1 MSKISRTVMLLG
13 MVSLFTDMASEM
25 LYPVMPLYL
34 REIGFSVLLIGVLEG
49 LASATAGLSKGYFG
63 ELSDRLG
70 RRVPF
75 VRLGYSLSAI
85 SKPLMGFLRHPA
97 GIFLARTMDRFGKGV
112 RTGARDAILSAESTA
127 RTRGAVFG
135 FHRAMDTMGAV
146 LGPSLALL
154 YLYFYPKDYVNLFF
168 IAFLPGLLAV
178 GSTLLLKEKQRP
190 HVQEKDSASLHFFSF
205 LAYWK
210 KSPDTYR
217 KLVAGLL
224 LFTLLNSS
232 DMFLILK
239 SKDAGLG
246 DTEVVGLYIFYNLI
260 YALFA
265 FPLGNLADRVG
276 LKRVFAG
283 GLLTYSVVY
292 LGMALA
298 GTHLSA
304 YIFLFLLYGVFAAAN
319 EGISK
324 AWISNLVKGEET
336 ATAIGFYTG
345 FQSLFTLAASA
356 LAGLIWYRFGADI
369 LFFTTAFAAFLLLL
383 YFIFFIRSGAPLK
396 KPA

>member
-1 MSKISRTVMLLG
+1 MLLG

-49 LASATAGLSKGYFG
+49 LAEAAAGLSKGYFG
-63 ELSDRLG
+63 ERSDFLG

-75 VRLGYSLSAI
+75 VRFGYALSAV
-85 SKPLMGFLRHPA
+85 SKPLMGLFRHPA

-112 RTGARDAILSAESTA
+112 RTGARDAILSAESTSL
-127 RTRGAVFG
+127 TRGAVFG
-135 FHRAMDTMGAV
+135 FHRAMDTLGAV

-154 YLYFYPKDYVNLFF
+154 YLYFFPKDYVNLFF

-178 GSTLLLKEKQRP
+178 GSTFLLKEKERP
-190 HVQEKDSASLHFFSF
+190 RAPEKSSASLHFFSF
-205 LAYWK
+205 VAYWK
-210 KSPDTYR
+210 KSPAAYR

-224 LFTLLNSS
+224 LFTLINSS

-246 DTEVVGLYIFYNLI
+246 DTEVVGLYIFYNLV

-265 FPLGNLADRVG
+265 FPLGSLADRVG

-283 GLLTYSVVY
+283 GLLLYSAVY

-298 GTHLSA
+298 GVHLPV
-304 YIFLFLLYGVFAAAN
+304 YFLLFLLYGIFAAAS

-345 FQSLFTLAASA
+345 FQSLFALAASA
-356 LAGLIWYRFGADI
+356 LAGLLWYRFGAAA
-369 LFFTTAFAAFLLLL
+369 LFFMTAFAALLLLL
-383 YFIFFIRSGAPLK
+383 YFVFFIRSGAAPE